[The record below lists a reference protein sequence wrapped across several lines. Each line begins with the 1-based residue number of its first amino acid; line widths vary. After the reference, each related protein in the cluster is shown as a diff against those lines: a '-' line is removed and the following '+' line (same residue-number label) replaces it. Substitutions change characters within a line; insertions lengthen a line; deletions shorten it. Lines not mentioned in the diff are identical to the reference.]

1 MADSGINRVVR
12 HIIQAARGRSGGELS
27 DGQLLEWFLAA
38 RAEDAFEALVHR
50 HGPMVLGVCRR
61 VLGHVHDAED
71 AFQAT
76 FLILLRKGAGVWPR
90 AKVGNWLYGVA
101 YRIALKARAARGKR
115 QSKEMPAEAA
125 TDMPAPPREPGRDW
139 LPLLDREL
147 HGLPAKYRIPIVLC
161 DLQGKSQH
169 DAARQLGWREGTL
182 SGRLSRARVLLG
194 RRLARRGFTITMAG
208 LTAGLSAQAAVTG
221 AVPPALSAATIKALG
236 FTATKQAVAAGVIS
250 AQAAALSEGVLQ
262 TMLWNKI
269 KAGVVVLLAAAVV
282 TTGLGRSLYTASGQS
297 QGPEGGAGAAPR
309 VTKVEAPS
317 RKAKELET
325 KLAAAGS
332 FAYKD
337 RPLGEVLDDLRNKHG
352 INIFVDTDATTKV
365 VDAAGAEINSIPVS
379 VVLKDVPL
387 ETALR
392 YLMKSAKLGFVNQD
406 GVVVVTS
413 RDKAMIR
420 KVYPVG
426 ALLGKDE
433 DKNAVAL
440 MQAIINSIEPE
451 TWSFVSTGMPP
462 PVLPVQAGPAPAGG
476 GGIGGLGGIGG
487 IGGLGQVGFGGGAL
501 GMMGAGPPQ
510 LQQPVLPVNSEGG
523 AGQGGSIAYFPGT
536 KSLVVRHSFEVHR
549 EIEELLSKLAEK

>member
-12 HIIQAARGRSGGELS
+12 HIIQAARGRGGGELS
-27 DGQLLEWFLAA
+27 DGQLLEWFLTA
-38 RAEDAFEALVHR
+38 RAEDAFAALVHR

-115 QSKEMPAEAA
+115 QSKEQPAEAA
-125 TDMPAPPREPGRDW
+125 ADTPAPPHEPGRDW

-161 DLQGKSQH
+161 DLEGKSQH

-194 RRLARRGFTITMAG
+194 RRLARRGFTMTMAG
-208 LTAGLSAQAAVTG
+208 LTAGLSTQAAATG
-221 AVPPALSAATIKALG
+221 AVPAALSAATIKALG

-309 VTKVEAPS
+309 VTRVEAPS
-317 RKAKELET
+317 RNAKELEA
-325 KLAAAGS
+325 KLQASGN
-332 FAYKD
+332 FVYKEKL
-337 RPLGEVLDDLRNKHG
+337 LGDVLDDLRKKHG
-352 INIFVDTDATTKV
+352 INIFVDPVANENMLLTNLA
-365 VDAAGAEINSIPVS
+365 VS
-379 VVLKDVPL
+379 VELKDVPL

-392 YLMKSAKLGFVNQD
+392 YLVKFTKFGVVNQD
-406 GVVVVTS
+406 GVLVVTTH
-413 RDKAMIR
+413 DKAMIR

-451 TWSFVSTGMPP
+451 TWSFVSTGMLP
-462 PVLPVQAGPAPAGG
+462 PVIPVQVGPAPGVG
-476 GGIGGLGGIGG
+476 GGIGGLGQIG
-487 IGGLGQVGFGGGAL
+487 LGGGAFGNL
-501 GMMGAGPPQ
+501 GMMGGGPPQ
-510 LQQPVLPVNSEGG
+510 PQQPILPVGESG

-536 KSLVVRHSFEVHR
+536 KSLVIRQSFEVHR
-549 EIEELLSKLAEK
+549 EIEELLSKLAER